1 MDNAVY
7 YTFSTIAQTL
17 AGAIALLA
25 AFGLYRFQ
33 ILSKALETHAKD
45 LREQYSEEV
54 DLVRT
59 NSYIVKGD
67 FHKFLD
73 YLTKHPIDVTGSDEM
88 DAYIA
93 DSLSQ
98 LKRLLRFKRS
108 LLRHFYFAIALTVML
123 ITVSIFILM
132 VTPTLALHPD
142 VRSFAFMV
150 ALDWVAGCFV
160 SYFFLIRKSLA

>member
-25 AFGLYRFQ
+25 AFGLYRFR
-33 ILSKALETHAKD
+33 ILSTALETHAKD
-45 LREQYSEEV
+45 IREQYSEEV
-54 DLVRT
+54 DLVLT

-88 DAYIA
+88 DA
-93 DSLSQ
+93 S
-98 LKRLLRFKRS
+98 KRRGDPFLLWP
-108 LLRHFYFAIALTVML
+108 L
-123 ITVSIFILM
+123 
-132 VTPTLALHPD
+132 
-142 VRSFAFMV
+142 
-150 ALDWVAGCFV
+150 
-160 SYFFLIRKSLA
+160 